1 MICDEGLNVGAV
13 VFDVEF
19 EGVATDGID
28 VELPEAG
35 SAVGAVVLFGTV
47 KVVGATV
54 VFVTFV
60 GPDGALDIDGA
71 LDTEGAVELD
81 ETPDGADVTDGAVVV
96 AFDELEGLLES
107 VGAVVAFFDDGMSD
121 SLLVTVGAGVAAEAG
136 ATEGVSAEAGATD
149 GVAAEAGATDGAAAE
164 AGATE
169 RELGSALG

>member
-1 MICDEGLNVGAV
+1 MICDEGLNDGAV

-35 SAVGAVVLFGTV
+35 SVVGAVVLFGTV
-47 KVVGATV
+47 NVVGATV

-96 AFDELEGLLES
+96 ALELEGLLES
-107 VGAVVAFFDDGMSD
+107 VGAVVVFFDDGMSD

-136 ATEGVSAEAGATD
+136 ATEGVVAEAGATD
-149 GVAAEAGATDGAAAE
+149 GVAAEAGATDGVAAE